1 MTVSRSDT
9 PGPVWVL
16 GAGSIGCFVGGCLR
30 AAGAEV
36 HFIGRPRVLSGL
48 AADGLRVSD
57 LDGRDETLPSTAL
70 HLHEA
75 PPTGAAPSLV
85 LLCVKS
91 PATAEAAALLQDA
104 VPKGTPVVSLQ
115 NGVGNPAV
123 ARANAPALRIVPGMV
138 PFNVAQLGP
147 GHFHRGTEGHVAVQA
162 DPAIEPWRATFA
174 RAGLPL
180 DVFADLAPVQWGKL
194 LLNLNNPVNALSG
207 LPLQAQLLDRG
218 HRHTLAAL
226 IEEALGL
233 LARARI
239 EPARMSPLPWRW
251 MPTFLRL
258 PTPVFRVAAARMLRM
273 DAKARSSMADDV
285 AQGRRTEVDALCG
298 EFVRLAARLGTTA
311 PRNAEMVRRIEAL
324 GHPGV

>member
-1 MTVSRSDT
+1 MRPRADPVT
-9 PGPVWVL
+9 GPVWVL
-16 GAGSIGCFVGGCLR
+16 GAGSIGCFVGGCLQ
-30 AAGAEV
+30 AAGTEV

-57 LDGRDETLPSTAL
+57 LDGRDDTVPPSAL
-70 HLHEA
+70 HLHES
-75 PPTGAAPSLV
+75 PPTSHAPALV

-91 PATAEAAALLQDA
+91 PATAEAAASLQ
-104 VPKGTPVVSLQ
+104 VPPGTPVVSLQ

-123 ARANAPALRIVPGMV
+123 AAAAAPSLRVIPGMV

-147 GHFHRGTEGHVAVQA
+147 GHFHRGTEGRIAVQA
-162 DPAIEPWRATFA
+162 DPSLEPWRAVFE

-180 DVFADLAPVQWGKL
+180 DVFDDLAPVQWGKL

-218 HRHTLAAL
+218 HRRTLAAL
-226 IEEALGL
+226 MAEALQL
-233 LARARI
+233 LGRAGI
-239 EPARMSPLPWRW
+239 EPAKLSPLPWRW
-251 MPTFLRL
+251 MPAFLRL
-258 PTPVFRVAAARMLRM
+258 PTPVFRVLAARMLRI

-285 AQGRRTEVDALCG
+285 ARGRRTEVDALCG

-311 PRNAEMVRRIEAL
+311 PRNAEMVRRIEDLTA
-324 GHPGV
+324 GRV

>member
-1 MTVSRSDT
+1 MTA

-16 GAGSIGCFVGGCLR
+16 GAGSIGCFVGGCLQ

-57 LDGRDETLPSTAL
+57 LDGRDDTILPAAL
-70 HLHEA
+70 HLHES
-75 PPTGAAPSLV
+75 PPERSLPSLV

-91 PATAEAAALLQDA
+91 PATADAAALLQDA

-123 ARANAPALRIVPGMV
+123 ARAHAPALKILPGMV

-162 DPAIEPWRATFA
+162 DPALEPWLATFE

-180 DVFADLAPVQWGKL
+180 DLHADLAPVQWGKL

-207 LPLQAQLLDRG
+207 QPLQAQLLDRG
-218 HRHTLAAL
+218 HRRTLAAL
-226 IEEALGL
+226 MAEALQL
-233 LARARI
+233 LAQAGI
-239 EPARMSPLPWRW
+239 APARMSPLPWRW
-251 MPTFLRL
+251 MPAFLRL

-285 AQGRRTEVDALCG
+285 AQGRRTEIDALCG

-324 GHPGV
+324 DHPRV